1 MGGDAS
7 DTAPAP
13 EQPKPPFYKRRWF
26 IISQAIIIPLGIV
39 LLFVLL
45 FPIVTAIVQLVV
57 NRSQLGVDVAT
68 ISAPQN
74 NRYVDTF
81 VLSNV

>member
-1 MGGDAS
+1 M
-7 DTAPAP
+7 APAQ
-13 EQPKPPFYKRRWF
+13 EQPQPPFYKRRAF

-68 ISAPQN
+68 ISSPSN
-74 NRYVDTF
+74 NRYANYIF
-81 VLSNV
+81 K